1 MITLETRHTARA
13 KQIDYADY
21 LDTIKSQKDADEF
34 VTHVLNAPGR
44 DMLSTE
50 MKTFLS
56 EELSQSV
63 EQSIPWRLIG
73 NAIPMAKT
81 PVPNLAEMGFEM
93 PSIAGSVPGVSAD
106 LIWKGRWN
114 LPFYPDTWD
123 GYPWARQNF
132 YELCQ
137 SVGAEDLLVLTGDS
151 HSFWANYLRDDNG
164 NKMGLEIGTAGI
176 TSPGDFVEQ
185 GFDTETAHELDLAF
199 MAFAPDIHWTTNLH
213 QGYVRLRL
221 NKDFVDAEYIAVSTV
236 VSKDYLVTRIHNE
249 RIAHSGQHLD
259 FL

>member
-1 MITLETRHTARA
+1 M
-13 KQIDYADY
+13 KQ
-21 LDTIKSQKDADEF
+21 
-34 VTHVLNAPGR
+34 
-44 DMLSTE
+44 
-50 MKTFLS
+50 FLS
-56 EELSQSV
+56 DELSQSV

-81 PVPNLAEMGFEM
+81 PVPNLAEKGFEM
-93 PSIAGSVPGVSAD
+93 PTISGSVPGVSAD

-123 GYPWARQNF
+123 GYPWAREKF

-137 SVGAEDLLVLTGDS
+137 RVGAEDLLVLTGDS
-151 HSFWANYLRDDNG
+151 HSFWANYLRDQSG
-164 NKMGLEIGTAGI
+164 NSMGLEIGTAGI

-185 GFDTETAHELDLAF
+185 GFDTETAHKIDLAF
-199 MAFAPDIHWTTNLH
+199 MEFAPDIHWTTNLH
-213 QGYVRLRL
+213 QGYVRLCL
-221 NKDFVDAEYIAVSTV
+221 NKDYVDADYMAVSTV
-236 VSKDYLVTRIHNE
+236 FSKDYLVTRIHNE